1 MVDGVTVAM
10 SVMAAALP
18 VIFSHGLGEGPPG
31 RCRRW
36 HHGDDGTRFGGK
48 CRGPAGGGPAARA
61 VLRRGAGPVGLGAA
75 PGGGGV
81 APRGGGSPAAGLGA
95 PPPAARAAGA
105 RVVLGRAGAMP

>member
-61 VLRRGAGPVGLGAA
+61 VLRRGGGPGGVGAGA
-75 PGGGGV
+75 GGGGV
-81 APRGGGSPAAGLGA
+81 RRGGGG
-95 PPPAARAAGA
+95 PPAGGAEAPLAG
-105 RVVLGRAGAMP
+105 GAS